1 MLLQEAPAETFNYM
15 AFGYSVILSI
25 MGLYV
30 LSLINRYRNL
40 ERDKELLDELSA
52 KAEPSIED
60 SNDGAR

>member
-1 MLLQEAPAETFNYM
+1 MLLQDAPAETFNYM

-30 LSLINRYRNL
+30 LSLISRFRNL

-52 KAEPSIED
+52 KAEPSIENSSD
-60 SNDGAR
+60 ATR